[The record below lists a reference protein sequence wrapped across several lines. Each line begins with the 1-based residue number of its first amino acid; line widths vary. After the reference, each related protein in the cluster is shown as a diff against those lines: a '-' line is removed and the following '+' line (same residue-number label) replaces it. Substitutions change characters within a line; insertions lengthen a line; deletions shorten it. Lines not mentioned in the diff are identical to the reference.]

1 MKYLNQLEYRHIPY
15 RTKVKMP
22 HMTEEKILVN
32 VASAGCGICCACM
45 MVELLTDKTLSIEEC
60 VKISE
65 GCLANYTAGTD
76 MAILGP
82 VLAQKFGLHYE
93 PSLDPA
99 DAVAHLQRGGQ
110 VIAVVGVPEG
120 EEIGLFTKRG
130 HFICLVAT
138 DGENFCILDPSYTP
152 DKFDIPERAGKVDT
166 SHAPY
171 LYCPVDVVHAQTK
184 PYGIK
189 YHLFSRKRN

>member
-22 HMTEEKILVN
+22 NMTEDKILVN
-32 VASAGCGICCACM
+32 VASAGCGLCCACM
-45 MVELLTDKTLSIEEC
+45 MVELLTDKSLSIEEC

-65 GCLANYTAGTD
+65 GCFANYTIGTD

-82 VLAQKFGLHYE
+82 VLAQKFDLHYE

-99 DAVAHLQRGGQ
+99 EAVAHLQKGGQ
-110 VIAVVGVPEG
+110 VIAVVGGPEG
-120 EEIGLFTKRG
+120 EPIGLFTKRG

-166 SHAPY
+166 SRAPY

-184 PYGIK
+184 ATGIK
-189 YHLFSRKRN
+189 YHLFSRNRD